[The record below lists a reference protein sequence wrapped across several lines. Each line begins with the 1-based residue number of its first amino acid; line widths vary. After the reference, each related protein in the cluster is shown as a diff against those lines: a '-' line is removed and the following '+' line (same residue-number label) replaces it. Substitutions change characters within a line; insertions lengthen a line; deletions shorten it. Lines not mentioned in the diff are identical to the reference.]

1 MKRRIFVDPEFGEI
15 ELPASPASREAEE
28 TERKAIAAMV
38 SRRHWPKGSLE
49 KCTECGKMTFEGRED
64 LEYRIPRP
72 GAVLVFRHLRGAKC
86 ATCGAQAIEP
96 EDLIEVE
103 AEAGVGIV
111 GDYKAKV
118 CNIGSGTLGTYW
130 PQDVVRNLRLSPAKL
145 AFIQVVDEDTVL
157 ITFRRVAEG
166 IIARDAGKKSGK
178 TRRQRRSGRKPRAG
192 Q

>member
-1 MKRRIFVDPEFGEI
+1 MRKRVFVDPDFGEI
-15 ELPASPASREAEE
+15 ELPAPPSRREFDEAG
-28 TERKAIAAMV
+28 RQAIAAMV

-49 KCTECGKMTFEGRED
+49 KCSECGRMTFEGRED
-64 LEYRIPRP
+64 LEYRITRP

-103 AEAGVGIV
+103 SEAGVGIV

-118 CNIGSGTLGTYW
+118 CNIGTGTLGTYW
-130 PQDVVRNLRLSPAKL
+130 PQDVVRNLRLSPEKL

-157 ITFRRVAEG
+157 ITFRRGAEG
-166 IIARDAGKKSGK
+166 IIARDPGKKTGK
-178 TRRQRRSGRKPRAG
+178 TRRRRRSGRKPRAG